1 MLPALEVDRIRVADL
16 EAQILDLE
24 RSISALR
31 IEKVLVQERLDSY
44 KYPVL
49 TLPNEI
55 VSEIFV
61 HFLPVYPLC
70 PPLTGILSPTSLTQI
85 CRKWR
90 DVALATPTLW
100 RALQLTDERV
110 PVETRCHI
118 SENWLSRSRCCSLS
132 IHTNEYEEWIHVPE
146 ILSTL
151 VPHCARWE
159 HLKLRLLS
167 HFPDSPLPLLRH
179 LDLTLEKY
187 SDLTFPD
194 MPLLRTAVL
203 HNVANSKIGLPWSQL
218 TSLTLRAIYPDEC
231 LSILRQTLNLVHCD
245 VHWEADVFRL
255 DSNGARPEIT
265 LPCLESLTL
274 WNPNDDLV
282 IWHLDTFIVPALRSL
297 RTPERFLAPG
307 SNLIESLASFMSKSG
322 CRLQEVCITGD
333 RTVSGRSFRQAFPS
347 IPRFSFSGPCLYDSD
362 SDSSSAENNSGS

>member
-1 MLPALEVDRIRVADL
+1 MLNGLEADRIRIADL

-24 RSISALR
+24 RSLSALR
-31 IEKVLVQERLDSY
+31 NEKVLVQERLDAY

-55 VSEIFV
+55 VSEIFI

-70 PPLTGILSPTSLTQI
+70 PPLAGILSPTSLTQI

-90 DVALATPTLW
+90 DIALATPALW
-100 RALQLTDERV
+100 RALE
-110 PVETRCHI
+110 
-118 SENWLSRSRCCSLS
+118 SRCCPLS

-159 HLKLRLLS
+159 HLRLRLLS
-167 HFPDSPLPLLRH
+167 HFPDGPLPLLRH

-187 SDLTFPD
+187 SDLTFPN

-231 LSILRQTLNLVHCD
+231 LSILQQTLNLVHCD
-245 VHWEADVFRL
+245 VHWEADVFRS
-255 DSNGARPEIT
+255 DSNGARPKIT
-265 LPCLESLTL
+265 FPYLESLTL

-297 RTPERFLAPG
+297 TTPERFLGPG
-307 SNLIESLASFMSKSG
+307 SNPIESLASFMSKSG
-322 CRLQEVCITGD
+322 CRLQEVCITGL

-347 IPRFSFSGPCLYDSD
+347 IRRFSFSGPWLYDSDSD